1 MIYIATNT
9 KGGVGKSTF
18 IAQIASAYILRNQE
32 SVRLIEIDD
41 ENKDCITFAKSESLK
56 TEILPTS
63 KIASLDEL
71 FIEEEG
77 EEILLDIGGNK
88 TSTIFLQEMKKL
100 DEFEQVIWFIPL
112 RSGEQDNQNALET
125 YYKILEM
132 DKDPKI
138 IFVLSDVR
146 SDDLEFEFLYF
157 FGNEFLNTPMAIM
170 KQIPDAQYISVKSST
185 IINISRSFNK
195 SIRDISKGEIDFKL
209 EAKKSKD
216 KTLRRK
222 YLFLNRVKNEAIEYM
237 DGLEN
242 SLFLELDR
250 LLKSN

>member
-18 IAQIASAYILRNQE
+18 IAQIASAYILRNQK

-170 KQIPDAQYISVKSST
+170 KQIPDAQYIFVKSST

-216 KTLRRK
+216 KMLRRK